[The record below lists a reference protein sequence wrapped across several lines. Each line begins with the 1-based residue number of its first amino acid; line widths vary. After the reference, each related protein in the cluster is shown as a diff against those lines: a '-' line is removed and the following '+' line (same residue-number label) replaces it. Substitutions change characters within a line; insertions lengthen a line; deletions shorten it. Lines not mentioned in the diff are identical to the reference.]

1 MRIGLLMISGD
12 KKNQNQ
18 IKLMEDNVMQLETHC
33 YDWLVIGTGMEESL
47 FAAHISKI
55 AGKKV
60 KNN

>member
-1 MRIGLLMISGD
+1 
-12 KKNQNQ
+12 
-18 IKLMEDNVMQLETHC
+18 MEDNVMQLETHC

-47 FAAHISKI
+47 FAAHLSKL